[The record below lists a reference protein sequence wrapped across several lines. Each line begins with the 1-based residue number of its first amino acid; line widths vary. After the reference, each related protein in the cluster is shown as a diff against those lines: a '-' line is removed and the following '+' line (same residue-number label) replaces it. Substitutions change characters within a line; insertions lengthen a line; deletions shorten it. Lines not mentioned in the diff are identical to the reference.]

1 MKFVDKLADRIS
13 EGTRNLSQK
22 TDEIIEIT
30 ELKFDMRNIEKEI
43 KEIKLAIGDMIYEY
57 FISTENNMPLKQIKE
72 KCREMQRLEKELNR
86 MKSYVYKVKGLN
98 YCHYCGEMVD
108 YEEKYCSI
116 CGHKV
121 IR

>member
-13 EGTRNLSQK
+13 EGTRTLSQK

-43 KEIKLAIGDMIYEY
+43 KEIKLAMGEMIYEY
-57 FISTENNMPLKQIKE
+57 FISTENNMPLNQIKE
-72 KCREMQRLEKELNR
+72 KCREIQRLEKELNR
-86 MKSYVYKVKGLN
+86 MKSYVYKAKGLN

-108 YEEKYCSI
+108 HEEKYCSI

-121 IR
+121 IK